1 MQIVRLLCNVCIW
14 HIRFFLGLSVAI
26 FQRMADACGAE
37 IGAAHRAELTFGLVR
52 CLVILQ
58 CTFRVEGQ
66 IELVFPS
73 EVVAGLAQRVV
84 ADGGAGMLLGQ
95 VGGVGGNLVCYHAC
109 AHVVLVGQGKVL
121 FRCDVA

>member
-84 ADGGAGMLLGQ
+84 ADGGAGDAAWPGRAAWAAILYVTTPVRTSSLSGRARCSF
-95 VGGVGGNLVCYHAC
+95 GVT
-109 AHVVLVGQGKVL
+109 
-121 FRCDVA
+121 

>member
-95 VGGVGGNLVCYHAC
+95 AILYVTTPVRTSSLSGRARCSFGVT
-109 AHVVLVGQGKVL
+109 
-121 FRCDVA
+121 